1 MFELL
6 YAHASFGWRSSN
18 TKGHTMK
25 KDKILKTA
33 IIPAFIAVAAL
44 LLALA
49 HVGADGL
56 VGFGAVVMLMAIVA
70 VEYRFDWK
78 QLFGR

>member
-1 MFELL
+1 
-6 YAHASFGWRSSN
+6 
-18 TKGHTMK
+18 MK

-33 IIPAFIAVAAL
+33 VIPALIAGAAL
-44 LLALA
+44 LLALLA

-78 QLFGR
+78 QLFGL